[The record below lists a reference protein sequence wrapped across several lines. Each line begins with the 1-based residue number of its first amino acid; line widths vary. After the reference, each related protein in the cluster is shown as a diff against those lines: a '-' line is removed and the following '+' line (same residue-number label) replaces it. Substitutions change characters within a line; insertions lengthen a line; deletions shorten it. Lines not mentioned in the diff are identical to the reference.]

1 MVSRVVMSKVFPK
14 ILSFFAVLEL
24 FIFKFVFAMLWCIT
38 SVVVNVLS
46 LFTFAIVF

>member
-14 ILSFFAVLEL
+14 SFFAVLEL
-24 FIFKFVFAMLWCIT
+24 FIFKFVFAMLWCIS